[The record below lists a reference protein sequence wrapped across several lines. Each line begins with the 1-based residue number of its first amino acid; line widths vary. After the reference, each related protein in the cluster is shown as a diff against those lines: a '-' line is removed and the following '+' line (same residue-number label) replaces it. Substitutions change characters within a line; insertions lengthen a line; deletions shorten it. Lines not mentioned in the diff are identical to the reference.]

1 MSLYDDV
8 VTDFGQTTNNNEK
21 SSSDIANWSN
31 NSLKLLQYQVEAA
44 KKRQQMS
51 LNAAQALKRDKLS
64 TKSSIAPVV
73 DLSEKKRTQMQLMKN
88 DANQT
93 YTSPL
98 SFLSK
103 PLSPPSVHK
112 NNTLAGKVFK
122 KKYETFF

>member
-103 PLSPPSVHK
+103 PLSPPSVYK

-122 KKYETFF
+122 KKI